1 MSDKSIFK
9 QLGSHLKEGLKTAE
23 EGLSGWLSFGS
34 ALTNI
39 IDQTKEAVTELKEV
53 ETLLTEIS
61 RTSSRLSKSDLSR
74 LKDNSFETAG
84 KYGKDAADYL
94 SAVKDA
100 LEAGYDN
107 AEGFA
112 ELSLALQN
120 AGNMSA
126 ELAAQSI
133 QAADE
138 SFRLDGSIE
147 KLTALFDSGNAAADR
162 YSLNLAELAEG
173 MSAIGPTALELGISA
188 DEAAAAIGTLMAQ
201 TGQSGTEAAMAFQAI
216 LEQLGKITDT
226 GTGMNALQSPMETL
240 KKLAAEYERLGKID
254 FRKAGISNVPGGTD
268 STQLEDLLKNWD
280 TFEEM
285 LSAGKNS
292 AGSMAA
298 DAEKTVNSWEG
309 SLNRLSNTWTDTI
322 GNIADSDFI
331 VSIVNGLNGALT
343 VLNKITEAI
352 GPLASV
358 GAGAGLFAGLKNTG
372 IRNHC
377 LLF

>member
-1 MSDKSIFK
+1 MSDNSILK
-9 QLGSHLKEGLKTAE
+9 QLGSRLKEGLKEAE
-23 EGLSGWLSFGS
+23 DGLSGWLSFGS

-39 IDQTKEAVTELKEV
+39 IDQTKEAVTELKELD
-53 ETLLTEIS
+53 TLLAEIG
-61 RTSSRLSKSDLSR
+61 RTNSKLTKSGLSR

-94 SAVKDA
+94 SAVNDA

-138 SFRLDGSIE
+138 SFRLGGSIE
-147 KLTALFDSGNAAADR
+147 KLTALFDSGNAVADR

-173 MSAIGPTALELGISA
+173 MSAVGPTALELGISA

-201 TGQSGTEAAMAFQAI
+201 TGQGGTEAAQAFRSI
-216 LEQLGKITDT
+216 LEQLGKITDA
-226 GTGMNALQSPMETL
+226 GTGMDSLQNPMETL
-240 KKLAAEYERLGKID
+240 KELAAEYERLGKID
-254 FRKAGISNVPGGTD
+254 FRKAGANDAPDGA
-268 STQLEDLLKNWD
+268 QLEDLLKNWD

-285 LSAGKNS
+285 LSAGKNG

-343 VLNKITEAI
+343 VLNQITEAI

-372 IRNHC
+372 KHNYC